1 MRIMERDKVRARK
14 GGDLRRRTGLRLQGR
29 LPQKLSNR
37 QDIVMTVVDALD
49 KRGSCRISQRF
60 LYKVRI
66 LLGESAGADKDS
78 SPALPALS
86 DLARVGRER

>member
-29 LPQKLSNR
+29 LPQNLSNR
-37 QDIVMTVVDALD
+37 QDIAMTVVDALD
-49 KRGSCRISQRF
+49 KMGSCRISQGF
-60 LYKVRI
+60 LYKV
-66 LLGESAGADKDS
+66 SYKDS

-86 DLARVGRER
+86 DLARFGRER